1 MKKYIINLQ
10 DKGQDLCVLTCLGS
24 GDFLQ
29 IVDISV
35 ACCNAIRKLYI
46 DKWIDRKELS
56 PGQHF
61 NIVDPK
67 QGYTGFECIYPFK
80 SIKEKELRILELTLT
95 KQWFDLISSGEKK
108 EEYREIK
115 KYWLNRLFSPLA
127 KDYKHLPEFAV
138 GPSLDST
145 NTQKIPAFT
154 KAREFDA
161 VRFTNGYG
169 QSRPSM
175 LYEYKGIEVGTGR
188 KEWGAPEERVFIIKL
203 GRVLERKGGK
213 K

>member
-29 IVDISV
+29 IVDISM

-80 SIKEKELRILELTLT
+80 SIKEK
-95 KQWFDLISSGEKK
+95 
-108 EEYREIK
+108 
-115 KYWLNRLFSPLA
+115 
-127 KDYKHLPEFAV
+127 
-138 GPSLDST
+138 
-145 NTQKIPAFT
+145 
-154 KAREFDA
+154 
-161 VRFTNGYG
+161 
-169 QSRPSM
+169 
-175 LYEYKGIEVGTGR
+175 GTGR
-188 KEWGAPEERVFIIKL
+188 LKSIG
-203 GRVLERKGGK
+203 
-213 K
+213 